1 MNRESIDLG
10 NGELI
15 IIGMVWGIKKEIGL
29 VNREINDL
37 WNGKVMVIGKVW
49 RIKIKLFG

>member
-15 IIGMVWGIKKEIGL
+15 IIGMVWGIKKEIVWWIEKWMVWG
-29 VNREINDL
+29 
-37 WNGKVMVIGKVW
+37 MVIRMVWGKRRNW
-49 RIKIKLFG
+49 FGK